1 MFSTT
6 AQTAKFISVLNIL
19 PGLHEQLTTSVIPEC
34 MTMIKKSH
42 KERHQLTAISQ
53 ISKAVKLVLNH
64 PRVNQAHQNYQV
76 PNHSPTIHI
85 SNQLNSTMIRIFY

>member
-42 KERHQLTAISQ
+42 KERHHLTAIYQ
-53 ISKAVKLVLNH
+53 KL
-64 PRVNQAHQNYQV
+64 
-76 PNHSPTIHI
+76 
-85 SNQLNSTMIRIFY
+85 